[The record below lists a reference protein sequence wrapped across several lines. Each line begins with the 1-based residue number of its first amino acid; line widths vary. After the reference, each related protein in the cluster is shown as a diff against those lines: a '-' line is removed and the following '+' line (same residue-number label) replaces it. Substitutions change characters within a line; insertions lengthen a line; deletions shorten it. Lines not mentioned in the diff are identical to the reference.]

1 MQSTLELVPTSF
13 SINICIIIKKLFL
26 NKVLSFKQQ
35 FTENINGNIKQT
47 NIKNCTYYVFNHMI
61 NILNFD
67 SSLLKIDKK
76 SFKNIDIYYIGYIT
90 IKKFDD
96 YEIIYSVNPL
106 YLIIG
111 EVDGF
116 IEEKNKN
123 KNLVFDSTDGNKE
136 VLKKYTDPWDGN
148 INETETI
155 NGGKVGEYGKD
166 FMKIEFNSDNSLALN
181 KLLKLHMLTKDVRS
195 AFEVDGKYYPQIYID
210 ECLYEL

>member
-76 SFKNIDIYYIGYIT
+76 SFKNIDLLYRIHHD
-90 IKKFDD
+90 KK
-96 YEIIYSVNPL
+96 VWWLWN
-106 YLIIG
+106 YL
-111 EVDGF
+111 
-116 IEEKNKN
+116 
-123 KNLVFDSTDGNKE
+123 
-136 VLKKYTDPWDGN
+136 
-148 INETETI
+148 
-155 NGGKVGEYGKD
+155 
-166 FMKIEFNSDNSLALN
+166 
-181 KLLKLHMLTKDVRS
+181 
-195 AFEVDGKYYPQIYID
+195 
-210 ECLYEL
+210 